1 MIRILFLCHGNICR
15 SPMCEFVM
23 KDLVS
28 KAGRADEFEIA
39 SAATSTEE
47 LGNPVHPGTR
57 RELEK
62 HGISCAGKRARQVT
76 RADYDRYDML
86 ICADSNNIRSLRR
99 ITGGD
104 PEGKISLILDHTS
117 RPGRD
122 VDDPW
127 YSGDF
132 EATWRDVSEGCAGL
146 LSELTGND

>member
-1 MIRILFLCHGNICR
+1 MIRILFICHGNICR

-76 RADYDRYDML
+76 RADYERYDML

-99 ITGGD
+99 IIGGD

-132 EATWRDVSEGCAGL
+132 ETTWRDVSEGCAGL

>member
-1 MIRILFLCHGNICR
+1 MIRILFICHGNICR

-28 KAGRADEFEIA
+28 KAGRTDEFEIA

-76 RADYDRYDML
+76 RADYERYDML
-86 ICADSNNIRSLRR
+86 ICADSNNIRNLRR
-99 ITGGD
+99 IFGGD

-146 LSELTGND
+146 LSQLTGND

>member
-1 MIRILFLCHGNICR
+1 
-15 SPMCEFVM
+15 MCEFVM

-28 KAGRADEFEIA
+28 KAGRTDEFEIA

-76 RADYDRYDML
+76 RADYERYDML
-86 ICADSNNIRSLRR
+86 ICADSNNIRNLRR
-99 ITGGD
+99 IFGGD

-146 LSELTGND
+146 LSQLTGND

>member
-1 MIRILFLCHGNICR
+1 MIKILFICHGNICR

-23 KDLVS
+23 KDLAA
-28 KAGRADEFEIA
+28 KAGRADQFEIA

-57 RELEK
+57 RELAK
-62 HGISCAGKRARQVT
+62 HGISCEGKRARQVT

-86 ICADSNNIRSLRR
+86 ICADSNNIRNLRR

-104 PEGKISLILDHTS
+104 PDGKISLVLDHTS

-132 EATWRDVSEGCAGL
+132 ETTWNDVSEGCAGL
-146 LSELTGND
+146 LKELTEKD

>member
-1 MIRILFLCHGNICR
+1 
-15 SPMCEFVM
+15 MCEFVM

-62 HGISCAGKRARQVT
+62 HGISCAGRRARQVT
-76 RADYDRYDML
+76 RADYERYDML
-86 ICADSNNIRSLRR
+86 ICADSSNIRSLRR
-99 ITGGD
+99 IIGGD